1 MSGGCFTEHFMN
13 DRINRR
19 TFVTRTAGAGAFALL
34 PGLVSAC
41 ADSAADA
48 DWELADRIRASILP
62 PSIPDRDF
70 DIRDFGAK
78 SDGSTDCSEA
88 INQAV
93 KECKRSGGGR
103 ILVQDGIYRTG
114 PIHLD
119 SNMALHV
126 EAGATLS
133 FIPEPERYLPP
144 VLTHW
149 EGLEF
154 MGYSPLIYARGKK
167 NVAITGGGTLD
178 GGANRE
184 TWWPW
189 KGGRWAIDEQHGTQ
203 QAARA
208 RLVQDAENHVPV
220 AERIYADGAFL
231 RPPFIQPFDCDNVL
245 IEGVT
250 IRNAP
255 FWLVN
260 PVLCRNVTVRGVT
273 CESLG
278 PNSDGCDPESCNG
291 VLIEDCYFDTG
302 DDCIAVKSG
311 RNADGRRINTPC
323 ENIVIRN
330 CDMRAGHGGVVI
342 GSEISGGV
350 RNLFAENLRMSSP
363 DLERAIRIKTNSV
376 RGGLIEHLRY
386 RDITVG
392 QVQDAIVIN
401 FYYEEGDAGEFDP
414 TVRDIE
420 ISNLVC
426 DKAERVFQVRGF
438 DRAPIRDFRMSNLEF
453 RHAGETG
460 IIEHVQG
467 LSLEDVNINGKPFK
481 G

>member
-1 MSGGCFTEHFMN
+1 MSH
-13 DRINRR
+13 RIDRR
-19 TFVTRTAGAGAFALL
+19 TFVTHAAAAGVFSML
-34 PGLVSAC
+34 PGFVVARAESPS
-41 ADSAADA
+41 DD
-48 DWELADRIRASILP
+48 DWKLAEQIRASIVQ
-62 PSIPDRDF
+62 PSIPDRTF

-78 SDGSTDCSEA
+78 GDDSTDCSESIA
-88 INQAV
+88 LAV
-93 KECKRSGGGR
+93 RRCSESGGGR
-103 ILVQDGIYRTG
+103 ILVQDGVFRTG
-114 PIHLD
+114 PIHLG
-119 SNMALHV
+119 SSMALHV
-126 EAGATLS
+126 EKGATLS
-133 FIPEPERYLPP
+133 FIPEPDRYLPP

-154 MGYSPLIYARGKK
+154 MGYSPLIYARGQK
-167 NVAITGGGTLD
+167 NVAITGGGILD
-178 GGANRE
+178 GGADRD

-189 KGGRWAIDEQHGTQ
+189 KGGKWAVGEDHGTQ

-208 RLVQDAENHVPV
+208 RLVQDAEDNVPV
-220 AERIYADGAFL
+220 EKRVYADGAFL
-231 RPPFIQPFDCDNVL
+231 RPPFVQPFDCDNFL

-255 FWLVN
+255 FWLIN

-278 PNSDGCDPESCNG
+278 PNSDGCDPESCRG

-330 CDMRAGHGGVVI
+330 CNMRAGHGGVVI

-386 RDITVG
+386 RNIKVG
-392 QVQDAIVIN
+392 QVRDAIVIN
-401 FYYEEGDAGEFDP
+401 FHYEEGDTGEFDP

-420 ISNLVC
+420 ISSLVC
-426 DKAERVFQVRGF
+426 EQAERVFQVRGF
-438 DRAPIRDFRMSNLEF
+438 ERAPIRSLRLRDLEF
-453 RHAGETG
+453 RRADETG
-460 IIEHVQG
+460 IIEYVED
-467 LSLEDVNINGKPFK
+467 LSVNRVKINGEDYV